1 MSTKIRKLAPA
12 HPGAILRELFI
23 KEYALTIT
31 EVAEMLGVTRPAI
44 SNLVNEKAGM
54 SPMMAL
60 RIAKVFGGN
69 AALWVRMQA
78 TYDLREAES
87 NWENIKLKPYKH
99 AQIA

>member
-1 MSTKIRKLAPA
+1 
-12 HPGAILRELFI
+12 
-23 KEYALTIT
+23 
-31 EVAEMLGVTRPAI
+31 MLGVTLPAI

-78 TYDLREAES
+78 TYDLRIAEN

-99 AQIA
+99 TQIA

>member
-1 MSTKIRKLAPA
+1 MNRKIKHNT
-12 HPGAILRELFI
+12 HPGELF
-23 KEYALTIT
+23 KEEIINAYGLTIT

-54 SPMMAL
+54 NPMRAL